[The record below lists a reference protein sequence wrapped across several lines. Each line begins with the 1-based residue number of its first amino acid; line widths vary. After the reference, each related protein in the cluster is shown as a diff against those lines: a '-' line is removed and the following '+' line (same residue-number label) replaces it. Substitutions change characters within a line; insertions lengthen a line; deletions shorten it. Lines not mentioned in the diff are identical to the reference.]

1 MPVNPLLNDAP
12 MQLIHFAGKDIYLK
26 RDDLLNSHFSGNK
39 ARKLGYFL
47 DNDFP
52 HVNKLV
58 GHGSPQA
65 NSLYSLAALAK
76 LKNWQ
81 LDFYV
86 QRIPEWL
93 KAKPIGNY
101 GESLKL
107 GANIIEV
114 KPLDENLD
122 SYMRA
127 KAKQLPNDT
136 LFVPEGGRCALAK
149 HGINQLAKEIED
161 FCKQQQLLKPVIML
175 PSGTGT
181 TALFL
186 QTLLP
191 YKVLTCSCV
200 GSDDYLKKQFAELA
214 PNHKYWPEILPAQKN
229 YHFGKLYPEFYSIW
243 QQLKKE
249 TNIEF
254 ELLYDPLGWL
264 TFLDYLKIN
273 TSKNELI
280 YIHQGGLV
288 GNQSMLPRYKRKY
301 PEMDSLTD

>member
-1 MPVNPLLNDAP
+1 MPVNQFFNDAP
-12 MQLIHFAGKDIYLK
+12 MQTICVAGRQIYLK
-26 RDDLLNSHFSGNK
+26 RDDLLNPHFSGNK
-39 ARKLGYFL
+39 ARKLGFFL

-52 HVNKLV
+52 QIKKIV
-58 GHGSPQA
+58 GHGSAQA

-86 QRIPEWL
+86 DRIPGWL
-93 KAKPIGNY
+93 KISPIGNY
-101 GESLKL
+101 GEALNF

-114 KPLDENLD
+114 TELKGNLD
-122 SYMRA
+122 SFMRA
-127 KAKQLPNDT
+127 KAQQLTKDT
-136 LFVPEGGRCALAK
+136 LFVPEGGRCLLAK
-149 HGINQLAKEIED
+149 HGISQLASEIKD
-161 FCKQQQLLKPVIML
+161 FCHQQKLLNPVIML

-191 YKVLTCSCV
+191 FKVITCSCV
-200 GSDDYLKKQFAELA
+200 GSTDYLKKQFAELEQ
-214 PNHKYWPEILPAQKN
+214 NNSFWPEILPTKKK

-264 TFLDYLKIN
+264 TLLEYLE
-273 TSKNELI
+273 KNAFITEVI

-288 GNQSMLPRYKRKY
+288 GNQSMLPRYQRKF
-301 PEMDSLTD
+301 PAS

>member
-1 MPVNPLLNDAP
+1 
-12 MQLIHFAGKDIYLK
+12 MQSITVAGKQVYLK
-26 RDDLLNSHFSGNK
+26 RDDLLNQHFSGNK

-47 DNDFP
+47 DNEFP
-52 HVNKLV
+52 DIKKIV

-65 NSLYSLAALAK
+65 NSLYSLAGLAM

-86 QRIPEWL
+86 ERIPQWL
-93 KAKPIGNY
+93 KENPIGNY

-114 KPLDENLD
+114 GDLETNLD
-122 SYMRA
+122 AYMRK
-127 KAKQLPNDT
+127 KATELEEGSV
-136 LFVPEGGRCALAK
+136 FVPEGGRCELAK
-149 HGINQLAKEIED
+149 HGIAQLAKEIEE
-161 FCKQQQLLKPVIML
+161 FCQKQKLTNPIIML

-191 YKVLTCSCV
+191 HKVITCACV
-200 GSDDYLKKQFAELA
+200 GGEDYLKKQFAELEE
-214 PNHKYWPEILPAQKN
+214 NLNLWPEILPTPKK

-243 QQLKKE
+243 QQLKQE
-249 TNIEF
+249 TGIEF

-264 TFLDYLKIN
+264 TLLEYLEK
-273 TSKNELI
+273 TSQKSEVI

-288 GNQSMLPRYKRKY
+288 GNLSMLPRYQRKY
-301 PEMDSLTD
+301 PAL

>member
-12 MQLIHFAGKDIYLK
+12 MQTIDFAGRQIYLK
-26 RDDLLNSHFSGNK
+26 RDDLLNPYFSGNK

-52 HVNKLV
+52 QIKKIV
-58 GHGSPQA
+58 GHGSAQA

-86 QRIPEWL
+86 ERIPQWM
-93 KAKPIGNY
+93 KSTPMGNY
-101 GESLKL
+101 GEALRL

-114 KPLDENLD
+114 KELTTNLD
-122 SYMRA
+122 SLMRT
-127 KAKQLPNDT
+127 KAQTLSDDS

-149 HGINQLAKEIED
+149 HGIAQLAKEIED
-161 FCKQQQLLKPVIML
+161 FCKQQKLIKPVIML

-186 QTLLP
+186 QLLLP
-191 YKVLTCSCV
+191 FKVITCSCV
-200 GSDDYLKKQFAELA
+200 GSSDYLKKQFAELES
-214 PNHKYWPEILPAQKN
+214 NNSYWPEILPTKKK

-243 QQLKKE
+243 QQLKNE

-264 TFLDYLKIN
+264 TLLDYLE
-273 TSKNELI
+273 KNSIENDVI

-288 GNQSMLPRYKRKY
+288 GNQSMLPRYQRKY
-301 PEMDSLTD
+301 LKLEIRAS